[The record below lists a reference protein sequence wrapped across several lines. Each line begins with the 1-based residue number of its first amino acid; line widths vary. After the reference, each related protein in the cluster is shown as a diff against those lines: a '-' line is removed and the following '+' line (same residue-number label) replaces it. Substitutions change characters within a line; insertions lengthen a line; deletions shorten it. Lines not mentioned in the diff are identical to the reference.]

1 MVCIAEKYKEG
12 NILFL
17 IENVRASKYYYTIF
31 FFFPFYLFINII
43 TIIIV
48 IVIFLAHCN
57 ITY

>member
-1 MVCIAEKYKEG
+1 MVCIAEKYTEG

-31 FFFPFYLFINII
+31 SLFINII

-48 IVIFLAHCN
+48 IVIFLVHCN
-57 ITY
+57 ITN